1 MNSKCVILADS
12 HQDMLEGIRG
22 LLQTSFESVVM
33 VADGKSLFDTVEKM
47 QPDIVVVDLSL
58 PVSDEVNVARK
69 IKRLFPDLKFIILSV
84 HDETTA
90 VNEVMSAGAAGFV
103 LKRCIATDLLS
114 AAQEISKGNSYIS
127 PSLKV

>member
-1 MNSKCVILADS
+1 MKLNCVILADS

-33 VADGKSLFDTVEKM
+33 VADEKSLFETVKKL

-69 IKRLFPDLKFIILSV
+69 IRSLYPDLKFIILSV
-84 HDETTA
+84 HDGATA

-114 AAQEISKGNSYIS
+114 AVQEISKGNSYIS
-127 PSLKV
+127 PSLQV

>member
-1 MNSKCVILADS
+1 MNSNCVLLADS

-22 LLQTSFESVVM
+22 LLKTTFNSVVM
-33 VADGKSLFDTVEKM
+33 VADEKSLFDTVEKL

-69 IKRLFPDLKFIILSV
+69 IKSLYPDLKFIILSV
-84 HDETTA
+84 HDEATT
-90 VNEVMSAGAAGFV
+90 VSEIMSAGTAGFV

-114 AAQEISKGNSYIS
+114 AVQEISQGKRYIS